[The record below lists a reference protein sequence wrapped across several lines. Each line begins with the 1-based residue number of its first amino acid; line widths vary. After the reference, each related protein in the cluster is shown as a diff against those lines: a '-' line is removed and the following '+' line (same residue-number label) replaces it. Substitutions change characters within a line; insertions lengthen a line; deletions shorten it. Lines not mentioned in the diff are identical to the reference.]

1 LNPHNILTARN
12 TCRQIQWIRPTPV

>member
-12 TCRQIQWIRPTPV
+12 TCRQVQWIRPTPV